1 MKDLKQ
7 TSFSDR
13 QSAAAEARKAML
25 AKFKPKPTVTAPE
38 GVVTRAEQREVELE
52 QVREQRLLEREIAR
66 EARAKAEALKRAA
79 EEEAAKLLQ
88 ASKRES
94 IKDRKARERAEA
106 LARRQAQFA
115 ALRSGR

>member
-13 QSAAAEARKAML
+13 QTAAAEARKAML
-25 AKFKPKPTVTAPE
+25 AKFKPKPTVTAPD
-38 GVVTRAEQREVELE
+38 GAVDRATQREAELE
-52 QVREQRLLEREIAR
+52 QVRLHRLLEREIAR
-66 EARAKAEALKRAA
+66 EARAKADEAKRVA
-79 EEEAAKLLQ
+79 EEEAARLVQ
-88 ASKRES
+88 ASKRET

-115 ALRSGR
+115 ALRGR

>member
-7 TSFSDR
+7 TSFADR
-13 QSAAAEARKAML
+13 QTAAADARKAML

-38 GVVTRAEQREVELE
+38 GVVSRAEQMEAELAT
-52 QVREQRLLEREIAR
+52 VREQRQLEREIAR
-66 EARAKAEALKRAA
+66 EARAKADEAKRVA
-79 EEEAAKLLQ
+79 EEEAAKLVQ

-94 IKDRKARERAEA
+94 IKERKQREKQEA

-115 ALRSGR
+115 ALRGGR

>member
-13 QSAAAEARKAML
+13 QTAAAEARKAML

-38 GVVTRAEQREVELE
+38 GAVDRASLRETELE
-52 QVREQRLLEREIAR
+52 QVRLQRQLDREIAR
-66 EARAKAEALKRAA
+66 EARAKAEEAKRVA
-79 EEEAAKLLQ
+79 EEEAARLTQ

-94 IKDRKARERAEA
+94 IKERKQREKAEA

-115 ALRSGR
+115 ALRGR

>member
-13 QSAAAEARKAML
+13 QTAAAEARKAML
-25 AKFKPKPTVTAPE
+25 AKFKPKPSVTAPE
-38 GVVTRAEQREVELE
+38 GVVSRAEVRAAELE

-66 EARAKAEALKRAA
+66 EARAKADEARRIA
-79 EEEAAKLLQ
+79 EEEAARLAQ

-94 IKDRKARERAEA
+94 IKERKQREKAEA

-115 ALRSGR
+115 ALRRY